1 MDVFF
6 SIYPDPS
13 WASINHGVLVCDEC
27 CSVHRS
33 LGRHISF
40 VRSLHSTSWPPALRE
55 VRNLIFKII
64 NNVVMSFPSLFLCR
78 FLSLPLSLSLFVF
91 FIHIGQMVS
100 TLVRKGSNS
109 IWEHAL
115 HDSSS
120 KVKLKK
126 PSPRDK
132 LQ

>member
-1 MDVFF
+1 MPTVVYQVSPFLNTDREREGVKWMFF

-64 NNVVMSFPSLFLCR
+64 NNVSISSPSLFLCR
-78 FLSLPLSLSLFVF
+78 FLSLPLSLSLFVVYSYWSD
-91 FIHIGQMVS
+91 GEYVS
-100 TLVRKGSNS
+100 
-109 IWEHAL
+109 A
-115 HDSSS
+115 
-120 KVKLKK
+120 
-126 PSPRDK
+126 
-132 LQ
+132 

>member
-1 MDVFF
+1 MPTVVHQVSPFLNTDRERGSEMDVFF
-6 SIYPDPS
+6 PIYPDPS

-64 NNVVMSFPSLFLCR
+64 NNVVMSSPSLFLCR
-78 FLSLPLSLSLFVF
+78 FLSLSLLPSLPIIICCL
-91 FIHIGQMVS
+91 FI
-100 TLVRKGSNS
+100 LVR
-109 IWEHAL
+109 W
-115 HDSSS
+115 
-120 KVKLKK
+120 
-126 PSPRDK
+126 
-132 LQ
+132 